1 MPNWCMNK
9 LNISGPERDIHLFK
23 TKANGPVQSY
33 NDYIPRN
40 GGAWPIHDDVRL
52 KALSESL
59 PEPGEPSV
67 LSFHALYPVPDDVR
81 RFPYDDTRAKE
92 VGERV
97 GCVRAY
103 GGYNWE
109 QQHWGCKWGAS
120 EPELQCEEDSFLSYS
135 FDTPWGPPMEFLK
148 KVSEDWPTLSFEV
161 EYEEPGMGFAG
172 KTEFENGEITLEEE
186 WEPEYEDEEE
196 EDCDE

>member
-9 LNISGPERDIHLFK
+9 LNISGPEKDIHLFK

-33 NDYIPRN
+33 NNYMPRN
-40 GGAWPIHDDVRL
+40 GGEWPIHDDVRL

-59 PEPGEPSV
+59 PEPGESSV

-109 QQHWGCKWGAS
+109 SQHWGCKWGAS
-120 EPELQCEEDSFLSYS
+120 EPDLQHEEDTFLSYS
-135 FDTPWGPPMEFLK
+135 FDTPWAPPFSFLE
-148 KVSEDWPTLSFEV
+148 KVSGDWPTLSFEV

-172 KTEFENGEITLEEE
+172 KSVFCNGEVIFEDE
-186 WEPEYEDEEE
+186 WEPEYEEE

>member
-1 MPNWCMNK
+1 MNK
-9 LNISGPERDIHLFK
+9 LNVSGPPKDVHLFK

-33 NDYIPRN
+33 HDYRSTS
-40 GGAWPIHDDVRL
+40 GQWPIHDDVRMR
-52 KALSESL
+52 ALAESL
-59 PEPGEPSV
+59 PEPGPVSV
-67 LSFHALYPVPDDVR
+67 LSFHALYPVPDEVR
-81 RFPYDDTRAKE
+81 QLPYDCTQAK
-92 VGERV
+92 RV
-97 GCVRAY
+97 AEQIGRVCAY
-103 GGYNWE
+103 GGYTWE
-109 QQHWGCKWGAS
+109 ANHWGCKWGAS

-196 EDCDE
+196 EEDCDE